1 LREKLLRKS
10 SRVSK
15 MDKSDVVEEV
25 FRNVAE
31 LTPHISSGLMHRRE
45 YVGEENPSDEK
56 QLEADVWAN
65 EFLKEEITSVE
76 GVGEFAS
83 EEEHEITDCGEG
95 LSVTI
100 DPLDGSS
107 NIPTNNLVGTIVGI
121 YDEDLPCKGEN
132 LVAAFYVVYGP
143 LTTIMKAEN
152 DRVDEFVVEE
162 KKGDKVEV
170 HLTSRDLELPEAY
183 VYGFGGN
190 KNWKEDFREFE
201 DEISRDLKLR
211 YGGALVG
218 DVNQVL
224 HQGGVF
230 AYPSRM
236 DAPEGKLRLL
246 FECNPVAY
254 IFKAAGGASTDTEK
268 SVLDVEAEE
277 LHQRSPFFVG
287 NQEVIEKVEE
297 EL

>member
-1 LREKLLRKS
+1 MKE
-10 SRVSK
+10 
-15 MDKSDVVEEV
+15 SDVVDEV
-25 FRNVAE
+25 FQTVAE

-121 YDEDLPCKGEN
+121 YEDELPTEGEN

-143 LTTIMKAEN
+143 LTSIMKAEN
-152 DRVDEFVVEE
+152 GRVDEFVVEE
-162 KKGDKVEV
+162 KKGDEV
-170 HLTSRDLELPEAY
+170 DINLVSRDLELPEAY

-201 DEISRDLKLR
+201 DEVSRELKLR
-211 YGGALVG
+211 YGGAFVG
-218 DVNQVL
+218 DINQTI
-224 HQGGVF
+224 HHGGIF
-230 AYPSRM
+230 AYPSRT
-236 DAPEGKLRLL
+236 DAPNGKYRLL

-254 IFKAAGGASTDTEK
+254 IVEAAEGASTDTEK
-268 SVLDVEAEE
+268 SILEVEAEE
-277 LHQRSPFFVG
+277 LHQRSPFFAG
-287 NQEVIEKVEE
+287 NQELIEKVEE